1 MNKKNKRHWKEWIRY
16 ERMHSFTAVDLGWHT
31 REINEKVI
39 YVVLDNCLRYILRGG
54 EFAAAT
60 GNSAREAT
68 KEILV
73 QQ

>member
-1 MNKKNKRHWKEWIRY
+1 
-16 ERMHSFTAVDLGWHT
+16 MHSFTAVDLGWHT